1 MRIVHI
7 TTDIKGGAG
16 LAALRLH
23 KTMLNNGLNSI
34 LYNKFHTNAKLNCH
48 KVTVVKEKNFFIKI
62 KNFIINRLNQF
73 VSLCYDKLN
82 LEFHSGLKT
91 QYRIDEYIKESDVLI
106 IHWVAEFLDY
116 KSFFYH
122 IDKDIKVFFYVH
134 DFNII
139 LGRMHTLFDN
149 NKPKNL
155 LIKWIEKYYKSKKKS
170 LYKNIKNLNI
180 VANSNFTLTAIRSA
194 NYFSEEIVSKVYL
207 GIPRDELTSI
217 NKSIA
222 KKFMGFEEKD
232 FLILISSNEIEV
244 ERKGYDRFV
253 EILKVFK
260 NHPTVKFVSLG
271 KVRNTK
277 LLSDPNFFNF
287 VTWNPIDKSNIFSG
301 VDVMLST
308 SYEETFG
315 QTVIESYACS
325 TPVIVFN
332 GKSALP
338 EIVEHKKTGFIANSN
353 EDVINYINMLVK
365 DPNLQNK
372 MGKLARETFVN
383 KFTSD
388 IQLREFR
395 KLIEN

>member
-1 MRIVHI
+1 
-7 TTDIKGGAG
+7 
-16 LAALRLH
+16 
-23 KTMLNNGLNSI
+23 
-34 LYNKFHTNAKLNCH
+34 
-48 KVTVVKEKNFFIKI
+48 
-62 KNFIINRLNQF
+62 
-73 VSLCYDKLN
+73 
-82 LEFHSGLKT
+82 
-91 QYRIDEYIKESDVLI
+91 
-106 IHWVAEFLDY
+106 
-116 KSFFYH
+116 
-122 IDKDIKVFFYVH
+122 
-134 DFNII
+134 
-139 LGRMHTLFDN
+139 
-149 NKPKNL
+149 
-155 LIKWIEKYYKSKKKS
+155 
-170 LYKNIKNLNI
+170 
-180 VANSNFTLTAIRSA
+180 
-194 NYFSEEIVSKVYL
+194 
-207 GIPRDELTSI
+207 
-217 NKSIA
+217 
-222 KKFMGFEEKD
+222 MGFEEKD